1 MTIYDAFYRGRS
13 SPAVRIFSA
22 IALAFLLLIGLAQ
35 WSRPATAQSACVP
48 REVALEQLGERH
60 AEIPI
65 AMGLTQDGR
74 VVEIFSSNDGATW
87 TMLVTT
93 PNGMSCLLTS
103 GESWMKITPALVG
116 QVV

>member
-1 MTIYDAFYRGRS
+1 MTIDYASYRGRS
-13 SPAVRIFSA
+13 SPAVRIFTA
-22 IALAFLLLIGLAQ
+22 TGLAFLLLIGLAQ
-35 WSRPATAQSACVP
+35 WSRPAAAQSACVP
-48 REVALEQLGERH
+48 REVAVEQLVERH
-60 AEIPI
+60 AELPI

-74 VVEIFSSNDGATW
+74 VVEIFSSIDGATW

>member
-1 MTIYDAFYRGRS
+1 MTIYDAFHRGRS

-22 IALAFLLLIGLAQ
+22 TVLAFLLLIGLAQ
-35 WSRPATAQSACVP
+35 WSRPAAAQSACVP
-48 REVALEQLGERH
+48 PEVAVEQLVERH
-60 AEIPI
+60 AEVPI

-74 VVEIFSSNDGATW
+74 VVAIFGSIDGATW

-93 PNGMSCLLTS
+93 PNGMSCPLKS
-103 GESWMKITPALVG
+103 GECWMKITPAPVG

>member
-1 MTIYDAFYRGRS
+1 MTIYHAFHRGRS
-13 SPAVRIFSA
+13 SPVFRIFFA
-22 IALAFLLLIGLAQ
+22 TVLAFLLLIGLVQ

-48 REVALEQLGERH
+48 REVAVEHLGERH
-60 AEIPI
+60 AEVPI

-87 TMLVTT
+87 TLLATT
-93 PNGMSCLLTS
+93 PNGMSCPLNS
-103 GESWMKITPALVG
+103 GESWMKTTPALVG